1 MFFRD
6 DSKIWVRIF
15 YACFLVL
22 RWAPGDIVTFL
33 RGSVLVPNVLLI
45 EADCIDFLRVFL
57 GVSSVFGSFQM
68 EFGWLYCSSRK
79 GGISL

>member
-1 MFFRD
+1 M
-6 DSKIWVRIF
+6 I
-15 YACFLVL
+15 L
-22 RWAPGDIVTFL
+22 RFGSVFCAFPSFNVGPVGIVTFL
-33 RGSVLVPNVLLI
+33 KWSVLVPNVLLI